1 MVTEPSGAG
10 IVVPAL
16 PVSRSETPC
25 PGRFDSHDGTPVQGT
40 PSSTANSRPTCGH
53 PCSSY
58 EVGYLPL
65 GPHGSQL
72 VFQLVGPTYPPRA
85 GRFPPVPS
93 AAGRVTSA
101 PFKGSTR

>member
-1 MVTEPSGAG
+1 MPWPLRLPCRHARAGHAQFNRQLQAYLRPSLL
-10 IVVPAL
+10 IV
-16 PVSRSETPC
+16 
-25 PGRFDSHDGTPVQGT
+25 D
-40 PSSTANSRPTCGH
+40 
-53 PCSSY
+53 

-65 GPHGSQL
+65 GRTEANM
-72 VFQLVGPTYPPRA
+72 VFQLVGPTHPPRA